1 MNPKKVLLINFL
13 FLILMVLAIVGGTV
27 VSVLEI
33 HFVIKIVVI
42 IVAVAISLF
51 AFIKTSKM
59 NKKLIAETKQ
69 EEVIE
74 EKEEVQSNYA
84 HEHIRCPKCHK
95 PFDGNICFYCGFT
108 SVNKEK
114 IEELESL

>member
-1 MNPKKVLLINFL
+1 MKKIIAMILAC
-13 FLILMVLAIVGGTV
+13 LMVASLAACKSEVKDEDTTTSDAV
-27 VSVLEI
+27 VEVEKEE
-33 HFVIKIVVI
+33 VK
-42 IVAVAISLF
+42 
-51 AFIKTSKM
+51 
-59 NKKLIAETKQ
+59 

-114 IEELESL
+114 NEELESLWF